1 MHKLKYIVLSLI
13 ATAFIGCDEIK
24 EGDRYIEMEQVTAKR
39 AVLLEEFT
47 GQRCSN
53 CPDAHEA
60 IKMLK
65 EQYGEALIT
74 VGIHAGN
81 FGIAE
86 GMSSKITGLM
96 QPEGDEYAIK
106 WDVQTYP
113 SGVINRASGAIGM
126 DAWAASIRAEL
137 EKESPLSIELSATNN
152 SEDNSI
158 EISTIVK
165 PSSDVVGKL
174 QLWVVESGIVAM
186 QLNGRTTISDYVHDH
201 VYRASV
207 NGTWGEDV
215 SLSDNIYEE
224 FNHSISVKDNWNVDN
239 LEIVAFV
246 YDESGV
252 VQVAQTHVVPA
263 QTL

>member
-1 MHKLKYIVLSLI
+1 M
-13 ATAFIGCDEIK
+13 
-24 EGDRYIEMEQVTAKR
+24 
-39 AVLLEEFT
+39 
-47 GQRCSN
+47 
-53 CPDAHEA
+53 
-60 IKMLK
+60 
-65 EQYGEALIT
+65 
-74 VGIHAGN
+74 
-81 FGIAE
+81 
-86 GMSSKITGLM
+86 
-96 QPEGDEYAIK
+96 
-106 WDVQTYP
+106 
-113 SGVINRASGAIGM
+113 INRASGAIGM

-137 EKESPLSIELSATNN
+137 EKESPLSIDLSATNN

-174 QLWVVESGIVAM
+174 QLWVVESVIVAM

-252 VQVAQTHVVPA
+252 VQVAQTHVVPS